1 MPPGLSFH
9 SQVISYLKSRST
21 LFKVLVD
28 KIPVNTTAWSPER
41 GPGKDSPTEHRAG
54 RAPVQTTG
62 QAELTLSGGSS
73 LLAGT
78 AQLVQGTGG
87 ARSRRGTNETY
98 APRGAEPTLQR
109 SVLTECTH
117 NFPVV
122 CRYPVPRSY
131 MVGSSHGDQVLFF
144 KFLVVFY
151 FERD

>member
-1 MPPGLSFH
+1 MPPGFSFH

-62 QAELTLSGGSS
+62 QAGLTLRGGSS

-78 AQLVQGTGG
+78 ASWCRAQVGLG
-87 ARSRRGTNETY
+87 ADEAQMRH
-98 APRGAEPTLQR
+98 TLPEEQ
-109 SVLTECTH
+109 SPPCSAL
-117 NFPVV
+117 
-122 CRYPVPRSY
+122 Y
-131 MVGSSHGDQVLFF
+131 
-144 KFLVVFY
+144 
-151 FERD
+151 